1 MTRAPIFPDY
11 PAPCFCCASI
21 GEHIGGHFNMAARLG
36 RVLGWAGNIIGGLT
50 ILLWAVTA
58 LTAATDD
65 KQQVMVFILFAVP
78 GVVIILLGQACRY
91 VLSGK

>member
-1 MTRAPIFPDY
+1 MTRPPIFPDY

-21 GEHIGGHFNMAARLG
+21 GEHIGGHFNMAARPG

-50 ILLWAVTA
+50 ILLWAVSA
-58 LTAATDD
+58 LTATDD

-78 GVVIILLGQACRY
+78 GVVIVLIGQACRY